1 MRSRIFSS
9 KYLKTISKGQ
19 LWMPAFIALGFLLA
33 FPVTG
38 MVKLSSWSDLQY
50 SALQNQILYNNLW
63 KDGFVLSGMIISSI
77 AAFINSVNG
86 FIYLYS
92 GKKTDYYHGLPMK
105 RTEMFLERVFSGLVY
120 YLMPYIVA
128 EFLMI
133 CIGAARGFF
142 SLSIMGMAVKMFFLH
157 IIIYLVIYF
166 SIVLVISVT
175 GNMLMG
181 ILCLGGMYLYGI
193 VLNLILVAYGQ
204 SFWQTFFSAEYQYG
218 RFNALLHMA
227 SPGTLIL
234 NMVSDYAEGKT
245 GKLLAAVIILG
256 VIFGV
261 LAWTA
266 YKKRPSESAG
276 KSMVYSWISIVV
288 RFMVVVPG
296 GLAVGWIFYSLTTGK
311 VRILWWIFG
320 MILGTVIIHGL
331 SETIYQMSFQGF
343 FTKKLQLVIAGALVA
358 VCALIFQ
365 KDLLHFDSYIPKQED
380 IASMNLNMMSFD
392 QDYYENVQ
400 KTKDGEYEITDANNW
415 AEPAMA
421 FVGKNGIGDQTYKAL
436 QDIVSSNPKGEV
448 IDGDYTYYSYSSI
461 KYTLKSG
468 KEIYRKYWIGT
479 ENLSALVK
487 GLYEEENLKE
497 QKFGFL
503 NLDQKYLKNI
513 GLNDVSGNGYS
524 IFQNDSDKMKQ
535 LLEAMKKDVDA
546 ATAEDFMQAPE
557 VKMDFA
563 YQFPGKQDVNNMIPG
578 NTNANVQYANWI
590 VGIYPSFK
598 NTLAIL
604 KETGYPL
611 TVEDLDIEK
620 IMLNYFNDE
629 DGQQEDV
636 TYEMPEEIKALK
648 EALTVRYNGYVDKDS
663 EIYQNIYLSVYTD
676 KGEAVNAYGLKTEKL
691 PDFVKEKIT
700 EMGIIQSSMQMD
712 APVTKEETVYTD
724 DSEDMVSQE
733 IIGGADEPTSIYL
746 ESSGDSGSSETE

>member
-1 MRSRIFSS
+1 MKSRIFSS
-9 KYLKTISKGQ
+9 KYIKTISKGQ

-38 MVKLSSWSDLQY
+38 MVKLSSWSDLKY
-50 SALQNQILYNNLW
+50 SALQSQILYNNLW
-63 KDGFVLSGMIISSI
+63 KDGFVLSGLIIASI

-105 RTEMFLERVFSGLVY
+105 RSEMFLERIFSGLVY
-120 YLMPYIVA
+120 YLIPYIVT

-142 SLSIMGMAVKMFFLH
+142 SLNIMGMAVRMLFLH
-157 IIIYLVIYF
+157 LIIYLVIYF
-166 SIVLVISVT
+166 SIVLIISVT

-234 NMVSDYAEGKT
+234 SMVSDYAEGKT

-288 RFMVVVPG
+288 RFMVVIPG

-448 IDGDYTYYSYSSI
+448 IDGDYTYYSII

-513 GLNDVSGNGYS
+513 GLNDASGNGYS

-563 YQFPGKQDVNNMIPG
+563 YQFPGKQSVNNMIPG

-620 IMLNYFNDE
+620 IMLNYFNDD

-636 TYEMPEEIKALK
+636 TYEKPEEIKALK
-648 EALTVRYNGYVDKDS
+648 EALTIRYNGYVDKDS
-663 EIYQNIYLSVYTD
+663 EIYQNIYVSVFTD
-676 KGEAVNAYGLKTEKL
+676 KGEAVNTYGLKTEKL

-700 EMGIIQSSMQMD
+700 ELGIIQSSMQVD

-724 DSEDMVSQE
+724 DEEDVATQA
-733 IIGGADEPTSIYL
+733 IIGGADAPSEIYL
-746 ESSGDSGSSETE
+746 DSTVESE

>member
-1 MRSRIFSS
+1 
-9 KYLKTISKGQ
+9 
-19 LWMPAFIALGFLLA
+19 
-33 FPVTG
+33 
-38 MVKLSSWSDLQY
+38 
-50 SALQNQILYNNLW
+50 
-63 KDGFVLSGMIISSI
+63 
-77 AAFINSVNG
+77 
-86 FIYLYS
+86 
-92 GKKTDYYHGLPMK
+92 MK

-448 IDGDYTYYSYSSI
+448 INGDYTYYSII

-513 GLNDVSGNGYS
+513 GLNDASGNGYS

-663 EIYQNIYLSVYTD
+663 EIYQNIYVSVYTD

-691 PDFVKEKIT
+691 PDFVKEKL
-700 EMGIIQSSMQMD
+700 QRW
-712 APVTKEETVYTD
+712 
-724 DSEDMVSQE
+724 
-733 IIGGADEPTSIYL
+733 
-746 ESSGDSGSSETE
+746 ESYRVVCRWMHR

>member
-9 KYLKTISKGQ
+9 KYIKTISKGQ
-19 LWMPAFIALGFLLA
+19 IWIPAFIALGFLLA

-50 SALQNQILYNNLW
+50 SASQSQILYNNLW
-63 KDGFVLSGMIISSI
+63 KDGFVLSGLIIAAI

-105 RTEMFLERVFSGLVY
+105 RSEMFQERIFSGLVY
-120 YLMPYIVA
+120 YLIPYIVA

-142 SLSIMGMAVKMFFLH
+142 SLSIMGMAVRMLFLH
-157 IIIYLVIYF
+157 LIIYLVIYF
-166 SIVLVISVT
+166 SIVLIISVT

-204 SFWQTFFSAEYQYG
+204 SFWQTFFPEYQYG
-218 RFNALLHMA
+218 SFFHTLLHVA

-234 NMVSDYAEGKT
+234 SMVSAYAEGKA
-245 GKLLAAVIILG
+245 GKLLIAVIILG
-256 VIFGV
+256 AVLGI

-276 KSMVYSWISIVV
+276 KSMVYTWVSIVV
-288 RFMVVVPG
+288 RFMVVIPG

-320 MILGTVIIHGL
+320 MILGTVVIHGL
-331 SETIYQMSFQGF
+331 LETIYQMSFQGF
-343 FTKKLQLVIAGALVA
+343 FTKKLQLVITGVLVA

-380 IASMNLNMMSFD
+380 IASVNLNMMSFD

-400 KTKDGEYEITDANNW
+400 TTKDGKYEITDANNW

-421 FVGKNGIGDQTYKAL
+421 FTGKNGIGDQTYKAL
-436 QDIVSSNPKGEV
+436 QNVVAGNPKSEV
-448 IDGDYTYYSYSSI
+448 VDGNYSYYTSI

-468 KEIYRKYWIGT
+468 RVVYRKYWIET
-479 ENLSALVK
+479 ETLNSLVK

-497 QKFGFL
+497 KKFSFL
-503 NLDQKYLKNI
+503 DLDQKYLNNI
-513 GLNDVSGNGYS
+513 GLNDASGNGYI
-524 IFQNDSDKMKQ
+524 IFQNDDDKMKQ

-546 ATAEDFMQAPE
+546 ATAEDFMQTPE

-563 YQFPGKQDVNNMIPG
+563 YQLPGKQDVNNMIPG
-578 NTNANVQYANWI
+578 NTNADVKYAEWI

-611 TVEDLDIEK
+611 TVEDLDIKK

-636 TYEMPEEIKALK
+636 TYENPEEIEALK
-648 EALTVRYNGYVDKDS
+648 EALTVRYNGYVEKDS
-663 EIYQNIYLSVYTD
+663 EIYQNIYVSVFTD
-676 KGEAVNAYGLKTEKL
+676 KGEAVNAYGLKTENL
-691 PDFVKEKIT
+691 PDFVKEKLTGLGIT
-700 EMGIIQSSMQMD
+700 QSSIQVD
-712 APVTKEETVYTD
+712 APVMNEETVYTD
-724 DSEDMVSQE
+724 S
-733 IIGGADEPTSIYL
+733 
-746 ESSGDSGSSETE
+746 TE

>member
-1 MRSRIFSS
+1 
-9 KYLKTISKGQ
+9 
-19 LWMPAFIALGFLLA
+19 
-33 FPVTG
+33 
-38 MVKLSSWSDLQY
+38 
-50 SALQNQILYNNLW
+50 
-63 KDGFVLSGMIISSI
+63 
-77 AAFINSVNG
+77 
-86 FIYLYS
+86 
-92 GKKTDYYHGLPMK
+92 MK

-448 IDGDYTYYSYSSI
+448 INGDYTYYSII

-513 GLNDVSGNGYS
+513 GLNDASGNGYS

-663 EIYQNIYLSVYTD
+663 EIYQNIYVSVYTD

>member
-120 YLMPYIVA
+120 YLIPYIIA

-448 IDGDYTYYSYSSI
+448 INGDYTYYSII

-468 KEIYRKYWIGT
+468 KEISRKYWIGT

-513 GLNDVSGNGYS
+513 GLNDASGNGYS

-563 YQFPGKQDVNNMIPG
+563 YQFPGKQSVNNMIPG

-620 IMLNYFNDE
+620 IMLNYFNDD

-636 TYEMPEEIKALK
+636 TYEKPEEIKALK
-648 EALTVRYNGYVDKDS
+648 EALTIRYNGYVDKDS
-663 EIYQNIYLSVYTD
+663 EIYQNIYVSVLTD
-676 KGEAVNAYGLKTEKL
+676 KGGAVNTYGLKTEKL

-700 EMGIIQSSMQMD
+700 ELGITQSSMQVD
-712 APVTKEETVYTD
+712 EPVTKEETVYTD
-724 DSEDMVSQE
+724 EEEDVATQA
-733 IIGGADEPTSIYL
+733 IIGGADAPSEIYL
-746 ESSGDSGSSETE
+746 DSTVG

>member
-1 MRSRIFSS
+1 M
-9 KYLKTISKGQ
+9 
-19 LWMPAFIALGFLLA
+19 
-33 FPVTG
+33 
-38 MVKLSSWSDLQY
+38 
-50 SALQNQILYNNLW
+50 
-63 KDGFVLSGMIISSI
+63 
-77 AAFINSVNG
+77 
-86 FIYLYS
+86 
-92 GKKTDYYHGLPMK
+92 
-105 RTEMFLERVFSGLVY
+105 
-120 YLMPYIVA
+120 
-128 EFLMI
+128 
-133 CIGAARGFF
+133 
-142 SLSIMGMAVKMFFLH
+142 SIMGMAVKMFFLH

-234 NMVSDYAEGKT
+234 SMVSDYAEGKT

-448 IDGDYTYYSYSSI
+448 IDGDYTYYSII

-513 GLNDVSGNGYS
+513 GLNDASGNGYS

-663 EIYQNIYLSVYTD
+663 EIYQNIYVSVYTD

>member
-1 MRSRIFSS
+1 M
-9 KYLKTISKGQ
+9 
-19 LWMPAFIALGFLLA
+19 
-33 FPVTG
+33 
-38 MVKLSSWSDLQY
+38 
-50 SALQNQILYNNLW
+50 
-63 KDGFVLSGMIISSI
+63 
-77 AAFINSVNG
+77 
-86 FIYLYS
+86 
-92 GKKTDYYHGLPMK
+92 
-105 RTEMFLERVFSGLVY
+105 
-120 YLMPYIVA
+120 
-128 EFLMI
+128 
-133 CIGAARGFF
+133 
-142 SLSIMGMAVKMFFLH
+142 SIMGMAVKMFFLH

-448 IDGDYTYYSYSSI
+448 INGDYTYYSII

-513 GLNDVSGNGYS
+513 GLNDASGNGYS

-663 EIYQNIYLSVYTD
+663 EIYQNIYVSVYTD

>member
-9 KYLKTISKGQ
+9 KYIRTISKGNT
-19 LWMPAFIALGFLLA
+19 WIPAFLTLGFLLA

-38 MVKLSSWSDLQY
+38 LVKLGSW
-50 SALQNQILYNNLW
+50 QNMEYTVDQMGVLYNHLW
-63 KDGFVLSGMIISSI
+63 KDGFVLAGMFVAAI
-77 AAFINSVNG
+77 AAFMNSVNG

-92 GKKTDYYHGLPMK
+92 GKKTDFYHGLPLK
-105 RTEMFLERVFSGLVY
+105 RSEIFTEKTVTGLLY
-120 YLMPYIVA
+120 YLIPYVIM
-128 EFLMI
+128 EFLAV

-142 SLSIMGMAVKMFFLH
+142 SLNIVGMAVKMLLLH
-157 IIIYLVIYF
+157 LIIYLVIYF

-193 VLNLILVAYGQ
+193 VLNLLLVAYGQ
-204 SFWQTFFSAEYQYG
+204 SFWHTFFSEYQYG
-218 RFNALLHMA
+218 GFNTLLHSA

-234 NMVSDYAEGKT
+234 DMVSAYAEGKA
-245 GKLLAAVIILG
+245 GKLVAAVIILG
-256 VIFGV
+256 IVLGV
-261 LAWTA
+261 LAWIA

-276 KSMVYSWISIVV
+276 KSMVYPWVSTVV

-448 IDGDYTYYSYSSI
+448 INGDYTYYSII

-513 GLNDVSGNGYS
+513 GLNDASGNGYS

-663 EIYQNIYLSVYTD
+663 EIYQNIYVSVYTD

-700 EMGIIQSSMQMD
+700 ELGITQSSMQMD

-746 ESSGDSGSSETE
+746 ESSGDSDSSETE

>member
-343 FTKKLQLVIAGALVA
+343 FTKKLQLVIAGVFVA
-358 VCALIFQ
+358 VCALVFQ

-380 IASMNLNMMSFD
+380 IASVNLNMMSFD

-400 KTKDGEYEITDANNW
+400 KTKDGKYEITDANNW

-421 FVGKNGIGDQTYKAL
+421 FTGKNGIGDQTYKAL
-436 QDIVSSNPKGEV
+436 QNIIADSPKTEV
-448 IDGDYTYYSYSSI
+448 IDGDYTYYSSI

-468 KEIYRKYWIGT
+468 REIYRKYWIGT
-479 ENLSALVK
+479 ENLNALVK

-503 NLDQKYLKNI
+503 DLDQKYLNNI
-513 GLNDVSGNGYS
+513 GLNDASGNGYS
-524 IFQNDSDKMKQ
+524 IFQNDADKMKQ

-611 TVEDLDIEK
+611 TVEDLEIEK

-636 TYEMPEEIKALK
+636 TYENPEEIKALK

-663 EIYQNIYLSVYTD
+663 EIYQNIYVSVYTD

-733 IIGGADEPTSIYL
+733 IIGGTDEPTSIYL

>member
-63 KDGFVLSGMIISSI
+63 KDGFVLSGMIIASI

-448 IDGDYTYYSYSSI
+448 IDGDYTYYSII

-468 KEIYRKYWIGT
+468 REIYRKYWIET

-503 NLDQKYLKNI
+503 ALEQKYLKNI
-513 GLNDVSGNGYS
+513 VLNDASGNGYS
-524 IFQNDSDKMKQ
+524 IFQNDPDKIEQ

-546 ATAEDFMQAPE
+546 ATAEDFLQTPE
-557 VKMDFA
+557 IKIDFT
-563 YQFPGKQDVNNMIPG
+563 YQLPGKQNVNNMMPG
-578 NTNANVQYANWI
+578 NTNADVQYAEWI

-620 IMLNYFNDE
+620 IMLSYFNDE
-629 DGQQEDV
+629 NGQQEDV
-636 TYEMPEEIKALK
+636 TYENPEEIKALK
-648 EALTVRYNGYVDKDS
+648 EALTVRYNGYVDKDF
-663 EIYQNIYLSVYTD
+663 EIYQNIYVAVCTD
-676 KGEAVNAYGLKTEKL
+676 KGEAVYTYGLKTEKL

-700 EMGIIQSSMQMD
+700 ELGITQSSIQVE
-712 APVTKEETVYTD
+712 APAINEETRYID
-724 DSEDMVSQE
+724 DDENLVSQE

-746 ESSGDSGSSETE
+746 ESSSDSDSSETE

>member
-9 KYLKTISKGQ
+9 KYIKTISKGQ
-19 LWMPAFIALGFLLA
+19 IWIPAFIALGFLLA

-50 SALQNQILYNNLW
+50 SASQSQILYNNLW
-63 KDGFVLSGMIISSI
+63 KDGFVLSGMIIASI

-92 GKKTDYYHGLPMK
+92 GKKTDFYHGLPMK
-105 RTEMFLERVFSGLVY
+105 KIRNVSGKNIFRIGILSDTIYRYRISDDLHWSSARIFQPEY
-120 YLMPYIVA
+120 YGDGSQDAFPASYHLPGDLFQHCAYNQ
-128 EFLMI
+128 
-133 CIGAARGFF
+133 CD
-142 SLSIMGMAVKMFFLH
+142 
-157 IIIYLVIYF
+157 
-166 SIVLVISVT
+166 

-204 SFWQTFFSAEYQYG
+204 SFWQTFFPEYQ
-218 RFNALLHMA
+218 FNALLHMA

-234 NMVSDYAEGKT
+234 SMVSDYAEGKT
-245 GKLLAAVIILG
+245 GKLLAAVIVLG

-276 KSMVYSWISIVV
+276 KSMVYPWISIVV

-400 KTKDGEYEITDANNW
+400 KTKDGDYEITDANNW

-448 IDGDYTYYSYSSI
+448 IDGDYTYYSII

-513 GLNDVSGNGYS
+513 GLNDASGNGYS

-663 EIYQNIYLSVYTD
+663 EIYQNIYVSVYTD

-691 PDFVKEKIT
+691 PDFVKEKL
-700 EMGIIQSSMQMD
+700 QRW
-712 APVTKEETVYTD
+712 
-724 DSEDMVSQE
+724 
-733 IIGGADEPTSIYL
+733 
-746 ESSGDSGSSETE
+746 ESYRVVCRWMHR

>member
-1 MRSRIFSS
+1 M
-9 KYLKTISKGQ
+9 
-19 LWMPAFIALGFLLA
+19 
-33 FPVTG
+33 
-38 MVKLSSWSDLQY
+38 
-50 SALQNQILYNNLW
+50 
-63 KDGFVLSGMIISSI
+63 
-77 AAFINSVNG
+77 
-86 FIYLYS
+86 
-92 GKKTDYYHGLPMK
+92 
-105 RTEMFLERVFSGLVY
+105 
-120 YLMPYIVA
+120 
-128 EFLMI
+128 
-133 CIGAARGFF
+133 
-142 SLSIMGMAVKMFFLH
+142 SIMGMAVKMFFLH

-261 LAWTA
+261 LAWTE

-448 IDGDYTYYSYSSI
+448 IDGDYTYYSII

-513 GLNDVSGNGYS
+513 GLNDASGNGYS

-663 EIYQNIYLSVYTD
+663 EIYQNIYVSVYTD

>member
-1 MRSRIFSS
+1 M
-9 KYLKTISKGQ
+9 
-19 LWMPAFIALGFLLA
+19 
-33 FPVTG
+33 
-38 MVKLSSWSDLQY
+38 
-50 SALQNQILYNNLW
+50 
-63 KDGFVLSGMIISSI
+63 
-77 AAFINSVNG
+77 
-86 FIYLYS
+86 
-92 GKKTDYYHGLPMK
+92 
-105 RTEMFLERVFSGLVY
+105 
-120 YLMPYIVA
+120 
-128 EFLMI
+128 
-133 CIGAARGFF
+133 
-142 SLSIMGMAVKMFFLH
+142 SIMGMAVKMFFLH

-448 IDGDYTYYSYSSI
+448 IDGDYTYYSII

-503 NLDQKYLKNI
+503 DLDQKYLKNI
-513 GLNDVSGNGYS
+513 GLNDASGNGYS

-535 LLEAMKKDVDA
+535 LLEAMKQDVDA
-546 ATAEDFMQAPE
+546 ATAEDFMQVPG
-557 VKMDFA
+557 VKIDFS
-563 YQFPGKQDVNNMIPG
+563 YQFPGKQSVNNMVPG
-578 NTNANVQYANWI
+578 NTNTDVQYANWI

-663 EIYQNIYLSVYTD
+663 EIYQNIYVSVYTD